1 MENRP
6 WLAHYDAGVPHTLA
20 PYPEGT
26 LLDCLDDAARERPN
40 SPFLWF
46 KGRQFSWLEIN
57 QLSDRFA
64 SALVTEGVRRG
75 DRVVVVLPN
84 CPQMVIAELGIW
96 KAGAISVPLN
106 PLYTEEELERA
117 IAHVSAEIAVVL
129 TLSYA
134 RIKKVQ
140 PRTALRRIIA
150 TNIKDYLPRHLALLF
165 SLAKEKKDGHRIVL
179 AEQDAWFA
187 ALLQDSSA
195 ARPQVRVGF
204 DDTAMLLFS
213 GGTTGTPNAA
223 IIRHQALVIAG
234 MQFCAWGCN
243 VLRTWESVGVL
254 TMPLFHIYGTWLL
267 AAAIQ
272 GHYTFALVPNPRD
285 LNDVLATVRRTRAVY
300 LPSVPTLLTA
310 LLEHPR
316 LRGGKRDLQSIQVCG
331 CAAAPLMQETRRRWQ
346 DKTGVNVTEGYALT
360 ESCAGATINPV
371 HGQQKPASVGIPLP
385 DVEVRI
391 VDADAGRETLPPGKV
406 GEILMRAPQMIH
418 GYWGPTS
425 ESESMLRDG
434 WLYTGDLGYMD
445 EDGYL
450 FIVDRKKDVI
460 KASGFQVWPREV
472 EEAIASH
479 PAVSQVGVAGI
490 PDPQRGEAVKAW
502 VVLKQGQHATAD
514 EICAHCRQHLAPYKV
529 PRHVEFRTSLPT
541 TLVGKVLRRELRA
554 EARAA
559 ALGR

>member
-1 MENRP
+1 MSSLDSRLRVSCRALSSQNAIAIVAQIGRGGMGEVYRADDLRLGQTVALKFLPESLTHDAAALARLNREVRMARQVSHP
-6 WLAHYDAGVPHTLA
+6 NVCRVLDVGEADGVPFISMEFVDGEDLA
-20 PYPEGT
+20 S
-26 LLDCLDDAARERPN
+26 LLQRI
-40 SPFLWF
+40 
-46 KGRQFSWLEIN
+46 GRLPQDKAVQVAH
-57 QLSDRFA
+57 QL
-64 SALVTEGVRRG
+64 
-75 DRVVVVLPN
+75 
-84 CPQMVIAELGIW
+84 C
-96 KAGAISVPLN
+96 AG
-106 PLYTEEELERA
+106 
-117 IAHVSAEIAVVL
+117 
-129 TLSYA
+129 
-134 RIKKVQ
+134 
-140 PRTALRRIIA
+140 
-150 TNIKDYLPRHLALLF
+150 
-165 SLAKEKKDGHRIVL
+165 L
-179 AEQDAWFA
+179 AEA
-187 ALLQDSSA
+187 QDSSA

-285 LNDVLATVRRTRAVY
+285 LNDVLATVRRTHAVY
-300 LPSVPTLLTA
+300 LPAVPTLPTA

-316 LRGGKRDLQSIQVCG
+316 VRGGKRDLQSVQICG
-331 CAAAPLMQETRRRWQ
+331 CAAAPLMQETRRRWR
-346 DKTGVNVTEGYALT
+346 DATGVSVTEGYALT
-360 ESCAGATINPV
+360 ESCAGATVNPV

-385 DVEVRI
+385 DIEVRI
-391 VDADAGRETLPPGKV
+391 VDADTGHETLPPGNV
-406 GEILMRAPQMIH
+406 GEILMRAPQMIR
-418 GYWGPTS
+418 GYWGS
-425 ESESMLRDG
+425 AAESESMLRDG

-445 EDGYL
+445 EEGYL
-450 FIVDRKKDVI
+450 FLVDRKKDVI

-479 PAVSQVGVAGI
+479 PAVSQVGVAGV
-490 PDPQRGEAVKAW
+490 PDAQRGEAVKAW
-502 VVLKQGQHATAD
+502 VVLKQGQHVTTD

-541 TLVGKVLRRELRA
+541 TLVGKVLRRELRS

-559 ALGR
+559 AGGH